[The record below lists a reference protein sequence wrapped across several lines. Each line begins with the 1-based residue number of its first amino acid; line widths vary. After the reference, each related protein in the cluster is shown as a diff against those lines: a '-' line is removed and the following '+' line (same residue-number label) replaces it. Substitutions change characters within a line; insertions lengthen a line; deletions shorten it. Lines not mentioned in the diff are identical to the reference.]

1 LDASERDYAAGMS
14 AHILLQTSTLSVLDY
29 RCTAGP
35 ADRPFVEVF
44 PRHSV
49 SFVRAGSFGCR
60 SRSRSYEL
68 VTGALLIGRTGEEYL
83 CTHDHH
89 HGGDECLSF
98 QFEAAAL
105 DALCGDAKAWR
116 AGWMPPLPQLMVLG
130 ELAQAAVDGRSD
142 IGADEVG
149 TVMASRFV
157 ALQSGRK
164 VNTADPRAADRRRA
178 VETALWIDAHA
189 HEPLDL
195 DAAARVAGLSPF
207 HFLRVFSRVLG
218 VTPHQYLV
226 RARLRR
232 AAALLAEPARALT
245 DIAYDVGFNDV
256 SNFVRS
262 FHRAAG
268 VSPRGFRK
276 AARGD
281 RKIFQD
287 RLAAPA

>member
-1 LDASERDYAAGMS
+1 MP
-14 AHILLQTSTLSVLDY
+14 AHTLLQTRTLSVIDY
-29 RCTAGP
+29 RCMAGP
-35 ADRPFVEVF
+35 GDRPFTEVF

-60 SRSRSYEL
+60 ARNRSYEL
-68 VTGALLIGRTGEEYL
+68 VTGALLVGRTGDEYL

-98 QFEAAAL
+98 QFEASAL
-105 DALCGDAKAWR
+105 DALCGDAKVWH

-149 TVMASRFV
+149 MVLASRFLS
-157 ALQSGRK
+157 LQSDRPAK
-164 VNTADPRAADRRRA
+164 TVDPRAADRRRA
-178 VETALWIDAHA
+178 VETALWIDTHA

-232 AAALLAEPARALT
+232 AAALLADPARAVT

-268 VSPRGFRK
+268 VSPGRFRR

-287 RLAAPA
+287 RLAASA

>member
-1 LDASERDYAAGMS
+1 MP
-14 AHILLQTSTLSVLDY
+14 AHTLLQTRTLSVLDY

-35 ADRPFVEVF
+35 ADRPFTEVF

-60 SRSRSYEL
+60 ARNRSYEL
-68 VTGALLIGRTGEEYL
+68 VTGALLVGRTGDEYL

-98 QFEAAAL
+98 QFEASAL

-149 TVMASRFV
+149 MVLASRFLS
-157 ALQSGRK
+157 LQSGRPAK
-164 VNTADPRAADRRRA
+164 AADPRAADRRRA

-207 HFLRVFSRVLG
+207 HFLRAFSRVLG

-232 AAALLAEPARALT
+232 AAALLADPARAVT

-268 VSPRGFRK
+268 VSPGRFRR

-287 RLAAPA
+287 RLAASA